1 MRRLFLLVSLLMMV
15 GVLGVSA
22 QELRGVVYDE
32 AGEPL
37 PYATIKVKSIGEGK
51 VLTGGVTR
59 DDGSFSLQIG
69 NHQLPLLLEASL
81 IGFAP
86 KEVKCDSFST
96 YQIVLEESAL
106 VLEEVSVTANRI
118 THRMVAG
125 GISTSIEAS
134 PLAHLSDIYSVLR
147 GVPLVEIE
155 GTEVRVAGKGSPIIY
170 INDRLMTDPNQL
182 RNLKPYLIRDI
193 EVLPNPGARYSSST
207 ESVIKIYT
215 KREQGTGLSGEAKLD
230 LFNQIGSPIGYQPYL
245 RLNYRLNNW
254 DFFTSVMYQ
263 DEQTN
268 HSFPSL
274 RTHGKTDQSEWINQ
288 STTKHKEGVQTQE
301 YTIGINY
308 EDDVQSAGFRY
319 RIAAEKEDSWMF
331 SDLTS
336 HHLKPAPEVV
346 ERYFSK
352 SQTLKP
358 WNISHRPN
366 LYYLRR
372 FGDWKAQLDLDY
384 YQTSMSQSTEKADEG
399 HTEAYELS
407 GVENRHGAK
416 YQSAGARLDVAGP
429 LWGGRLELGGEYS
442 KVHNRFYNQL
452 DASLNL
458 SDLDSEQREQLLA
471 LYLEYQHKIASEW
484 HLTAGVRMEHL
495 ENKYIDKG
503 ILDPDKSHTTTNL
516 FPTLAVTGR
525 LWGVRTELSFR
536 SRIHRPSYIQ
546 LQPQYLYVSRYEYK
560 VGDPNLKDAIDYSTA
575 LTFNKSWFTT
585 ILSHTYSRDC
595 LTPETGLFT
604 DPTTGVVRPY
614 ITLFKTVNA
623 PPHHGLSAAMVA
635 SPTIKWWKPTFTL
648 RLSKM
653 IGYDLWNFEERI
665 TNRKAT
671 LALSVANQFTLPK
684 EISMVFNVGYTP
696 FGNEDN
702 MEFTAPIL
710 TSYAE
715 ISKRWLKEQ
724 NLITTL
730 SVSNLF
736 NTTHSVRTA
745 TRYSVMES
753 TEYVPPRIA
762 FTISYRF
769 NSSKDKYQGTGALE
783 SVIDR
788 MKVGHD

>member
-1 MRRLFLLVSLLMMV
+1 MRRLFLLVSLLLV

-32 AGEPL
+32 AGDPL
-37 PYATIKVKSIGEGK
+37 PYATIKVKSVGDGK

-59 DDGSFSLQIG
+59 DDGSFVLPIG

-86 KEVKCDSFST
+86 KEVKCESFAT
-96 YQIVLEESAL
+96 YKIVLKESAL

-155 GTEVRVAGKGSPIIY
+155 GTEVRVAGKGTPIIY

-193 EVLPNPGARYSSST
+193 EVLTNPGARYSSST

-274 RTHGKTDQSEWINQ
+274 RTHGKTDQSEWVNQ

-308 EDDVQSAGFRY
+308 EDEVQSAGFRY
-319 RIAAEKEDSWMF
+319 RIAAEKEDSWMY

-336 HHLKPAPEVV
+336 HHLQPTPEAV

-358 WNISHRPN
+358 WNASHRPN

-372 FGDWKAQLDLDY
+372 FGDWKAQIDLDY
-384 YQTSMSQSTEKADEG
+384 YQTGMSHSTEKAHEG
-399 HTEAYELS
+399 HTEAYELL

-416 YQSAGARLDVAGP
+416 YQSAGARLDIAGP

-452 DASLNL
+452 DADLHL
-458 SDLDSEQREQLLA
+458 TDLDSEQREQLLA
-471 LYLEYQHKIASEW
+471 LYLEYQRKIASEW
-484 HLTAGVRMEHL
+484 SITAGLRMEYL

-516 FPTLAVTGR
+516 FPTLAVTGC
-525 LWGVRTELSFR
+525 LWDVRTELSFR

-575 LTFNKSWFTT
+575 LTLNKSWFTT
-585 ILSHTYSRDC
+585 ILSHTYSRNC
-595 LTPETGLFT
+595 LTPETALFT
-604 DPTTGVVRPY
+604 DPTTGEVRPY

-653 IGYDLWNFEERI
+653 IGYDLWHFEERI
-665 TNRKAT
+665 TKRKAT
-671 LALSVANQFTLPK
+671 LAINIANQFALPK
-684 EISMVFNVGYTP
+684 EMSMVFNVGYTP
-696 FGNEDN
+696 FGNDDN

-753 TEYVPPRIA
+753 TERVPPRVA

>member
-1 MRRLFLLVSLLMMV
+1 MMV
-15 GVLGVSA
+15 GVSGVSA

-32 AGEPL
+32 AGDPL
-37 PYATIKVKSIGEGK
+37 PYATVKVKSIGEGK

-59 DDGSFSLQIG
+59 DDGSFALQIG

-147 GVPLVEIE
+147 GVPLVEID
-155 GTEVRVAGKGSPIIY
+155 GTEVRVAGKGTPIIY

-193 EVLPNPGARYSSST
+193 EVLTNPGARYSSST
-207 ESVIKIYT
+207 ESVVKIYT
-215 KREQGTGLSGEAKLD
+215 KREQGTGLSGEAKLV

-319 RIAAEKEDSWMF
+319 RIAAKKEDSWMF

-372 FGDWKAQLDLDY
+372 FGDWRAQLDLDY
-384 YQTSMSQSTEKADEG
+384 YQTGMSQSTEKADEG

-495 ENKYIDKG
+495 ENKYFDKG
-503 ILDPDKSHTTTNL
+503 IEDPDKSHTTTNL

-575 LTFNKSWFTT
+575 LTFNKSWLTT
-585 ILSHTYSRDC
+585 ILSHIYSRDC
-595 LTPETGLFT
+595 LTEETGLFN

-648 RLSKM
+648 RFSKM

-671 LALSVANQFTLPK
+671 LSLSIANQVTLPK
-684 EISMVFNVGYTP
+684 EISMVFNVSYTP

-769 NSSKDKYQGTGALE
+769 NSSKDKYQGTGALK

-788 MKVGHD
+788 MKVGND

>member
-1 MRRLFLLVSLLMMV
+1 M
-15 GVLGVSA
+15 
-22 QELRGVVYDE
+22 VYDE

-37 PYATIKVKSIGEGK
+37 PYATIKVKSIDEGK

-59 DDGSFSLQIG
+59 DDGTFTLPIG
-69 NHQLPLLLEASL
+69 QHQLPLMLEVSL
-81 IGFAP
+81 IGFTP
-86 KEVKCDSFST
+86 KEVKCESFAT
-96 YQIVLEESAL
+96 YKIVLKESAL

-155 GTEVRVAGKGSPIIY
+155 GTEVRVAGKGTPIIY

-193 EVLPNPGARYSSST
+193 EVLTNPGARYSSST

-215 KREQGTGLSGEAKLD
+215 KREQGTGLSGEAKID

-319 RIAAEKEDSWMF
+319 RIAAEKEDSWMY

-336 HHLKPAPEVV
+336 HHLQPTPEAV

-358 WNISHRPN
+358 WNASHRPN

-372 FGDWKAQLDLDY
+372 FGDWKAQIDLDY
-384 YQTSMSQSTEKADEG
+384 YQTGMSHSTEKAHEG

-416 YQSAGARLDVAGP
+416 YQSAGARLDIAGP

-452 DASLNL
+452 DADLHLTDLN
-458 SDLDSEQREQLLA
+458 SEQREQLLA
-471 LYLEYQHKIASEW
+471 LYLEYQRKIASEW
-484 HLTAGVRMEHL
+484 SITAGLRMEYL

-525 LWGVRTELSFR
+525 LWDVRTELSFR

-575 LTFNKSWFTT
+575 LTLNKSWFTT
-585 ILSHTYSRDC
+585 ILSHTYSRNC
-595 LTPETGLFT
+595 LTPETALFT

-696 FGNEDN
+696 FGNDDN

-724 NLITTL
+724 NLVTTL
-730 SVSNLF
+730 SISNLF

-753 TEYVPPRIA
+753 TERVPPRVA

>member
-1 MRRLFLLVSLLMMV
+1 MLVSLLMMV

-32 AGEPL
+32 AGDPL
-37 PYATIKVKSIGEGK
+37 PYATVKVKSIGEGK

-59 DDGSFSLQIG
+59 DDGSFALQIG

-155 GTEVRVAGKGSPIIY
+155 GTEVRVAGKGTPIIY

-193 EVLPNPGARYSSST
+193 EVLTNPGARYSSST
-207 ESVIKIYT
+207 ESVVKIYT

-254 DFFTSVMYQ
+254 DVFTSVMYQ

-319 RIAAEKEDSWMF
+319 RIAAKKEDSWMF

-384 YQTSMSQSTEKADEG
+384 YQTGMSQSTEKADEG

-495 ENKYIDKG
+495 ENKYFDKG
-503 ILDPDKSHTTTNL
+503 IEDPDKSHTTTNL

-575 LTFNKSWFTT
+575 LTFNKSWLTT
-585 ILSHTYSRDC
+585 ILSHIYSRDC
-595 LTPETGLFT
+595 LTEETGLFN

-648 RLSKM
+648 RFSKM

-671 LALSVANQFTLPK
+671 LSLSIANQVTLPK
-684 EISMVFNVGYTP
+684 EIGMVFNVSYTP

-724 NLITTL
+724 NLSTTL

-769 NSSKDKYQGTGALE
+769 NSSKDKYQGTGALK

-788 MKVGHD
+788 MKVGND

>member
-1 MRRLFLLVSLLMMV
+1 MLVSLLMMV

-32 AGEPL
+32 AGDPL
-37 PYATIKVKSIGEGK
+37 PYATVKVKSIGEGK

-59 DDGSFSLQIG
+59 DDGSFALQIG

-147 GVPLVEIE
+147 GVPLVEID
-155 GTEVRVAGKGSPIIY
+155 GTEVRVAGKGTPIIY

-193 EVLPNPGARYSSST
+193 EVLTNPGARYSSST
-207 ESVIKIYT
+207 ESVVKIYT

-245 RLNYRLNNW
+245 RINYRLNNW

-319 RIAAEKEDSWMF
+319 RIAAKKEDSWMF

-384 YQTSMSQSTEKADEG
+384 YQTGMSQSTEKADEG

-495 ENKYIDKG
+495 ENKYFDKG
-503 ILDPDKSHTTTNL
+503 IEDPDKSHTTTNL

-536 SRIHRPSYIQ
+536 SRIHRPGYIQ

-575 LTFNKSWFTT
+575 LTFNKSWLTT
-585 ILSHTYSRDC
+585 ILSHIYSRDC
-595 LTPETGLFT
+595 LTEETGLFT

-648 RLSKM
+648 RFSKM

-671 LALSVANQFTLPK
+671 LSLSIANQFTLPK
-684 EISMVFNVGYTP
+684 EIGMVFNVSYTP

-724 NLITTL
+724 NLSTTL

-769 NSSKDKYQGTGALE
+769 NSSKDKYQGTGALK
-783 SVIDR
+783 SVINR

>member
-1 MRRLFLLVSLLMMV
+1 M
-15 GVLGVSA
+15 
-22 QELRGVVYDE
+22 VYDE

-37 PYATIKVKSIGEGK
+37 PYATIKVKSIDEGK

-59 DDGSFSLQIG
+59 DDGTFTLPIG
-69 NHQLPLLLEASL
+69 QHQLPLMLEVSL
-81 IGFAP
+81 IGFTP
-86 KEVKCDSFST
+86 KEVKCESFAT
-96 YQIVLEESAL
+96 YKIVLKESAL

-155 GTEVRVAGKGSPIIY
+155 GTEVRVAGKGTPIIY

-193 EVLPNPGARYSSST
+193 EVLTNPGARYSSST

-215 KREQGTGLSGEAKLD
+215 KREQGTGLSGETKLD

-319 RIAAEKEDSWMF
+319 RIAAEKEDSWMY

-336 HHLKPAPEVV
+336 HHLQPTPEAV

-358 WNISHRPN
+358 WNASHRPN

-372 FGDWKAQLDLDY
+372 FGDWKAQIDLDY
-384 YQTSMSQSTEKADEG
+384 YQTGMSHSTEKAHEG

-416 YQSAGARLDVAGP
+416 YQSAGARLDIAGP

-452 DASLNL
+452 DADLHLTDLN
-458 SDLDSEQREQLLA
+458 SEQREQLLA
-471 LYLEYQHKIASEW
+471 LYLEYQRKIASEW
-484 HLTAGVRMEHL
+484 SITAGLRMEYL

-525 LWGVRTELSFR
+525 LWDVRTELSFR

-575 LTFNKSWFTT
+575 LTLNKSWFTT
-585 ILSHTYSRDC
+585 ILSHTYSRNC
-595 LTPETGLFT
+595 LTPETALFT

-696 FGNEDN
+696 FGNDDN

-724 NLITTL
+724 NLVTTL
-730 SVSNLF
+730 SISNLF

-753 TEYVPPRIA
+753 TERVPPRVA

>member
-1 MRRLFLLVSLLMMV
+1 M
-15 GVLGVSA
+15 
-22 QELRGVVYDE
+22 
-32 AGEPL
+32 
-37 PYATIKVKSIGEGK
+37 
-51 VLTGGVTR
+51 LTGGVTR
-59 DDGSFSLQIG
+59 DDGSFALQIG

-155 GTEVRVAGKGSPIIY
+155 GTEVRVAGKGIPIIY

-193 EVLPNPGARYSSST
+193 EVLTNPGARYSSST

-301 YTIGINY
+301 YTIGVNY
-308 EDDVQSAGFRY
+308 EDEVQSAGFRY
-319 RIAAEKEDSWMF
+319 RIAAEKEDSWMC

-336 HHLKPAPEVV
+336 HHLQPTPEVV

-384 YQTSMSQSTEKADEG
+384 YQTSMSQSTERADEG

-458 SDLDSEQREQLLA
+458 SDLDSEQREQLLV

-484 HLTAGVRMEHL
+484 HLTAGVRMEYL

-546 LQPQYLYVSRYEYK
+546 LQPQYLYVSRYEYI

-575 LTFNKSWFTT
+575 LTFNKRWLTT

-614 ITLFKTVNA
+614 IALFKTVNA

-665 TNRKAT
+665 TKRKAT
-671 LALSVANQFTLPK
+671 LSLSIANQFTLPK
-684 EISMVFNVGYTP
+684 EIGMVFNVGYTP

-769 NSSKDKYQGTGALE
+769 NNSKDKYQGTGALE

>member
-1 MRRLFLLVSLLMMV
+1 MMV

-59 DDGSFSLQIG
+59 DDGSFALQIG

-155 GTEVRVAGKGSPIIY
+155 GTEVRVAGKGTPIIY

-193 EVLPNPGARYSSST
+193 EVLTNPGARYSSST

-336 HHLKPAPEVV
+336 HHLKLAPEVV
-346 ERYFSK
+346 EHYFSK

-399 HTEAYELS
+399 KTEEYELS

-575 LTFNKSWFTT
+575 LTFNKSWLTT

>member
-1 MRRLFLLVSLLMMV
+1 MMV

-59 DDGSFSLQIG
+59 DDGSFALQIG

-155 GTEVRVAGKGSPIIY
+155 GTEVRVAGKGTPIIY

-193 EVLPNPGARYSSST
+193 EVLTNPGARYSSST

-336 HHLKPAPEVV
+336 HHLKLAPEVV
-346 ERYFSK
+346 EHYFSK

-399 HTEAYELS
+399 KTEEYELS

-575 LTFNKSWFTT
+575 LTFNKSWLTT

-753 TEYVPPRIA
+753 TERVPPRIA

>member
-1 MRRLFLLVSLLMMV
+1 MMV
-15 GVLGVSA
+15 GSLDVSA
-22 QELRGVVYDE
+22 LDLRVVVYDE
-32 AGEPL
+32 AGEPI
-37 PYATIKVKSIGEGK
+37 PYATIKVKSIDGSK

-59 DDGSFSLQIG
+59 DDGSFTLQIEQ
-69 NHQLPLLLEASL
+69 HQLPVLLEASL
-81 IGFAP
+81 IGFTP
-86 KEVKCDSFST
+86 KEVRCESST
-96 YQIVLEESAL
+96 DYKIILQESAL
-106 VLEEVSVTANRI
+106 ELAELSVTASRI

-134 PLAHLSDIYSVLR
+134 PLANLSDVYSVLR

-155 GTEVRVAGKGSPIIY
+155 GTEVRVAGKGTPIIY

-193 EVLPNPGARYSSST
+193 EVLTNPGARYSSSA

-215 KREQGTGLSGEAKLD
+215 KREQGTGLSGEVKLD
-230 LFNQIGSPIGYQPYL
+230 LNNQISSPMGYQPYL

-254 DFFTSVMYQ
+254 DFFTSVMYK

-301 YTIGINY
+301 YTIGVNY
-308 EDDVQSAGFRY
+308 EDEVQSAGFRY
-319 RIAAEKEDSWMF
+319 RIAADKEDSWMF

-336 HHLKPAPEVV
+336 NHLRPTPEAV
-346 ERYFSK
+346 ERYFGK

-358 WNISHRPN
+358 WNASHRPN

-372 FGDWKAQLDLDY
+372 FGDWKAQIDLDY
-384 YQTSMSQSTEKADEG
+384 FQTGMSHSTERAAEG

-407 GVENRHGAK
+407 GVENSHGAK
-416 YQSAGARLDVAGP
+416 YQSAGGRLDISGP
-429 LWGGRLELGGEYS
+429 LWGGRLEMGGEYT
-442 KVHNRFYNQL
+442 KVHNRFYNHL
-452 DASLNL
+452 DASLSL
-458 SDLDSEQREQLLA
+458 TDLDTEQREQLLA
-471 LYLEYQHKIASEW
+471 LYLECQRKIASEW
-484 HLTAGVRMEHL
+484 SATAGLRMEHL

-503 ILDPDKSHTTTNL
+503 VLDPDKSHTTTNL
-516 FPTLAVTGR
+516 FPTLAVSGR

-536 SRIHRPSYIQ
+536 SRINRPSYVQ

-560 VGDPNLKDAIDYSTA
+560 VGDPNLKDAIDYSTS
-575 LTFNKSWFTT
+575 LTLSKSWLTT

-595 LTPETGLFT
+595 LTPETALFT

-614 ITLFKTVNA
+614 ITLYKTVNA
-623 PPHHGLSAAMVA
+623 PPHHALSAAMVA

-665 TNRKAT
+665 TNRKPT
-671 LALSVANQFTLPK
+671 LALSVANQLTLPRD
-684 EISMVFNVGYTP
+684 ISMVFNVGYTP

-710 TSYAE
+710 ASYAE
-715 ISKRWLKEQ
+715 ISKQWLKEK
-724 NLITTL
+724 NLLTTL
-730 SVSNLF
+730 SISNLF

-753 TEYVPPRIA
+753 TEHVPPRIA

-788 MKVGHD
+788 MNAGHD